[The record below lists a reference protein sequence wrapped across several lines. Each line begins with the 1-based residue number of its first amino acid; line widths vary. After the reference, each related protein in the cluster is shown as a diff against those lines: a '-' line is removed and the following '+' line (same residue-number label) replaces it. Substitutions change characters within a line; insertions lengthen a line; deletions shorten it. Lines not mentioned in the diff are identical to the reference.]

1 MIGGKFD
8 GIITD
13 IVIKDKKI
21 YAAGRFTEV
30 GDMQAN
36 SIVRWDGNSWSALG
50 AGIQGSV
57 YDLAVIGDD
66 IYVTGRFDSA
76 GTVNAQNIAK
86 WNGSAWAPLGKGVN
100 GTANGIASHNGKFY
114 IIGGFTKAG
123 DMPANNI
130 ATWDGKSWSGLGS
143 GIESGPSDIVIANN
157 GDVYIG
163 GDFTEAGDIQA
174 AGIVKWDGEN
184 WSTLGRGVE
193 DPSGRW
199 DGGSKVCFLAVDD
212 DRVYA
217 SGYFTLAGK
226 AASVG
231 IAVWDMVHNTWAA
244 IPNAHDKGITLGVN
258 ALAIHGKDVYIGG
271 DLHSAGKKHVN
282 GIAKFQD
289 NEWHALGEG
298 IDGRID
304 VITITDKGTVYAGGR
319 FRTAGN
325 LKANNIA
332 QWDGQQ
338 WQALG
343 DGLDSD
349 DHIYAMATKGDTLYV
364 SGLIRTPNRQDFK
377 FKRLYQWDGHNWSM
391 PGGGLPLDFDTREF
405 PDPVAVHAIAV
416 IGNDV
421 YIGGQFI
428 FVGDLQTAIPNLACW
443 NGKEWD
449 AVGGGRFND
458 TVKKMAVYRN
468 ELYVAGEFTKI
479 SRLTVNGIAKWDGHE
494 WSGFGEDNPALQYH
508 QALTVSRG
516 RVFLAGNT
524 SNNHNN
530 HSQSDVF
537 MLDNGIWQPLGDG
550 VQGVRD
556 EGNSHQAIH
565 ALGVHGNELFVG
577 GEFYYAAANGR
588 EVLSANLAMW
598 HLPKDPNISMP
609 VWSKLP
615 AISFPEDSA
624 ATLALDQFTGDA
636 NYASTDLVFTADILN
651 HSTGDASDL
660 QINIDPSTHIA
671 AFTTAENANGN
682 FTVAFNA
689 TNPDQ
694 MTSSDTLQVV
704 VRAVNDA
711 PVIDG
716 LPDEMILHP
725 DEPAEIALWDYVAD
739 AETPDSLLQY
749 DLSVSDDALTLNFN
763 ESTGTL
769 MLQASN
775 LNDVADVFITVRDD
789 SNTAV
794 RDTVQVKI
802 ETTTGVTS
810 NENNI
815 PAAFALLQ
823 NYPNPVVRGVQ
834 SSAGTATMFRFA
846 LPQAADVKLEVYTL
860 AGQRVATVLNERRK
874 SGFHQVGF
882 QARNLSSGVYFYRLT
897 AGNFRAMRKLLVVR

>member
-1 MIGGKFD
+1 M
-8 GIITD
+8 
-13 IVIKDKKI
+13 
-21 YAAGRFTEV
+21 AARNI
-30 GDMQAN
+30 A
-36 SIVRWDGNSWSALG
+36 RWDGRMWYAVGDNDWGRDDSINDIAIRANGDIFVGGQFSRAGGTKASSIARWDGSNWHALG
-50 AGIQGSV
+50 RGIENETGQIGYLTDIAIDGNKLYTGGIFTLAGDVVSGSIAQWNMDDNTWSSITDGTEHGVTKGIKAMTVHNDDV
-57 YDLAVIGDD
+57 YISSRELQ
-66 IYVTGRFDSA
+66 SA
-76 GTVNAQNIAK
+76 GSKRINNIAK
-86 WNGSAWAPLGKGVN
+86 WDGHKWSAIADSVDGHIFTILVNDENDIYVGGTFVSSFLPSFRRRPL
-100 GTANGIASHNGKFY
+100 
-114 IIGGFTKAG
+114 
-123 DMPANNI
+123 
-130 ATWDGKSWSGLGS
+130 L
-143 GIESGPSDIVIANN
+143 
-157 GDVYIG
+157 
-163 GDFTEAGDIQA
+163 
-174 AGIVKWDGEN
+174 KWDGLQ
-184 WSTLGRGVE
+184 WSELGGHFFGHTE
-193 DPSGRW
+193 
-199 DGGSKVCFLAVDD
+199 
-212 DRVYA
+212 
-217 SGYFTLAGK
+217 
-226 AASVG
+226 
-231 IAVWDMVHNTWAA
+231 
-244 IPNAHDKGITLGVN
+244 
-258 ALAIHGKDVYIGG
+258 ALA
-271 DLHSAGKKHVN
+271 
-282 GIAKFQD
+282 AKEDTLYMTGRYQSPD
-289 NEWHALGEG
+289 N
-298 IDGRID
+298 
-304 VITITDKGTVYAGGR
+304 ITPRHIVM
-319 FRTAGN
+319 
-325 LKANNIA
+325 
-332 QWDGQQ
+332 WDGQ
-338 WQALG
+338 
-343 DGLDSD
+343 
-349 DHIYAMATKGDTLYV
+349 
-364 SGLIRTPNRQDFK
+364 N
-377 FKRLYQWDGHNWSM
+377 WDVL
-391 PGGGLPLDFDTREF
+391 GGGLPIDFDWRAH
-405 PDPVAVHAIAV
+405 PDSVAAHAIAV
-416 IGNDV
+416 IDNDIYV
-421 YIGGQFI
+421 GGKFI

-449 AVGGGRFND
+449 AVGGGRFNG

-524 SNNHNN
+524 FDNHNR
-530 HSQSDVF
+530 HSKADVF
-537 MLDNGIWQPLGDG
+537 MWNSGIWETLGDG
-550 VQGVRD
+550 VRGVLD
-556 EGNSHQAIH
+556 EGHSNQDIH

-598 HLPKDPNISMP
+598 HLPKDPNSSMP

-624 ATLALDQFTGDA
+624 ATLALGQFTSDA